1 MRVVVAPDCFTGT
14 LTARQ
19 AAAAMAEGWSSW
31 APDDDVEV
39 VPLSDG
45 GPGFVD
51 ALTGSLPGR
60 LLTAVVSGPTGQPV
74 PATVLLVEAGDDP
87 SGRRS
92 AYLESAQACG
102 SHLVDPD
109 RRDPAVATSYGVGEL
124 LLAALQEGAERVV
137 VGLGGSVTVDGG
149 AGLLAALG
157 VAAGDGAPHGVS
169 PSSDGPDGSGPDGEV
184 GGVRLDRGPRGMAG
198 LPVDALTGL
207 AEARRRFDGVELV
220 AASDVDVPLLGR
232 HGAVHGFARQKG
244 VTADQLPSLE
254 AVMTAWAS
262 AVVAAAGAAG
272 APDAG
277 RLVALPGAGAAGG
290 LGFAL
295 LALGGTRRSGA
306 EAVAGAVRLADR
318 LVGADLVLTG
328 EGSFDWQSLRGK
340 VIAGVAHVAGSTGVP
355 VVVVAGQVAV
365 GRRELA
371 VAGVEAAYAVAE
383 TPDAVAASLA
393 APADTLAARTAR
405 VARTWH
411 R

>member
-1 MRVVVAPDCFTGT
+1 MRVVMAPDCFTGT

-19 AAAAMAEGWSSW
+19 AASAMAEGWSSW
-31 APDDDVEV
+31 APGDDVET

-60 LLTAVVSGPTGQPV
+60 LLTSTVTGPTGEPV
-74 PATVLLVEAGDDP
+74 PATVLLVEASDDP
-87 SGRRS
+87 SGLRS
-92 AYLESAQACG
+92 VYVESAQACG
-102 SHLVDPD
+102 AHLVAPGG
-109 RRDPAVATSYGVGEL
+109 REPAVASSFGVGEL
-124 LLAALQEGAERVV
+124 MLVAVEEGAERVV

-157 VAAGDGAPHGVS
+157 VGVGVGD
-169 PSSDGPDGSGPDGEV
+169 
-184 GGVRLDRGPRGMAG
+184 VRLARGPRGLVGIEAG
-198 LPVDALTGL
+198 ALTGL
-207 AEARRRFDGVELV
+207 LAARGRFAGVELV

-244 VTADQLPSLE
+244 ATAEQLPPLE

-262 AVVAAAGAAG
+262 AVVAAAAGVG
-272 APDAG
+272 APDPG

-306 EAVAGAVRLADR
+306 ETVAGAVRLADR
-318 LVGADLVLTG
+318 LADADLVLTG

-340 VIAGVAHVAGSTGVP
+340 VIAGVAHVAGSLAVP

-371 VAGVEAAYAVAE
+371 VAGVEAAYAVAD
-383 TPDAVAASLA
+383 TPDTVAAAMA

>member
-19 AAAAMAEGWSSW
+19 AAAAMAEGWADR
-31 APDDDVEV
+31 APDDEMVV
-39 VPLSDG
+39 VPMSDG

-51 ALTGSLPGR
+51 SLSGSLPGR
-60 LLTAVVSGPTGQPV
+60 LLTATVTGPHGAPV
-74 PATVLLVEAGDDP
+74 PATVLLVEAADDA
-87 SGRRS
+87 SGLRT

-102 SHLVDPD
+102 AHLVPVDA
-109 RRDPAVATSYGVGEL
+109 RDPATASTTGVGEL
-124 LLAALQEGAERVV
+124 LRAALDEGAPRVV

-149 AGLLAALG
+149 AGLLGALG
-157 VAAGDGAPHGVS
+157 VR
-169 PSSDGPDGSGPDGEV
+169 V
-184 GGVRLDRGPRGMAG
+184 GGEGAGAVLDAGPRGLAG
-198 LPVDALTGL
+198 VEVGSVTGL
-207 AEARRRFDGVELV
+207 QEARELLGDV
-220 AASDVDVPLLGR
+220 DLVVASDVDVPLLGR

-244 VTADQLPSLE
+244 ATPEQLPALE
-254 AVMTAWAS
+254 AAMTAWAS
-262 AVVAAAGAAG
+262 AVVAAAADAGAAD
-272 APDAG
+272 PG

-295 LALGGTRRSGA
+295 LALGARRVPGA
-306 EAVAGAVRLADR
+306 QAVADAAGLAARLQ
-318 LVGADLVLTG
+318 GADLVLTG

-340 VIAGVAHVAGSTGVP
+340 VVAGVAHLAGAAAVP

-371 VAGVEAAYAVAE
+371 VAGVEAAYAVASTDQE
-383 TPDAVAASLA
+383 LAASLA
-393 APADTLAARTAR
+393 APARALAARTAR